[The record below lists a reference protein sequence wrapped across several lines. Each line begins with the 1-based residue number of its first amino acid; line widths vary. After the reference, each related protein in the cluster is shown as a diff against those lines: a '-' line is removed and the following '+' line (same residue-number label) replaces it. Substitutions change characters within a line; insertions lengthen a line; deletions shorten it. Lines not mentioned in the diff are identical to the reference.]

1 VNLARFDRLEWM
13 TSEKSVWAI
22 AEHLVTVSHIPLFPA
37 KLATKLPRLDRRSF
51 EAGLTG
57 YVKH

>member
-1 VNLARFDRLEWM
+1 M

-37 KLATKLPRLDRRSF
+37 GLAKNLPRLDRRSF
-51 EAGLTG
+51 DAGLTG